1 MYSLISNR
9 RANLL
14 PQTKVMKLDGGL
26 STALELNGNKLTTS
40 LWTGELIRTSPEEI
54 TKAHLDFI
62 NAGAEIIITSAY
74 QLSYLGCG
82 NRGWT
87 DLQTDEALYKSTQL
101 AKDAVAQSGKTV
113 KVAASVGPYGAALA
127 DGSEYR
133 GNYGVGKSALKEF
146 HAKRLEVLIAS
157 NPDVLA
163 LETMPDTQEVEVLLD
178 LLSDCPI
185 PYWVSY
191 SCKEGN
197 QTNAGQTFASAVDLA
212 QSAMAVGINCTA
224 PELISGLLSSAS
236 SSIPYV
242 VYPNSGR
249 KWDAVAKEWIGTTE
263 VGFADSLVK
272 EWIDLGAEIIG
283 GCCGIGPKEIASLRL
298 S

>member
-1 MYSLISNR
+1 MI
-9 RANLL
+9 
-14 PQTKVMKLDGGL
+14 KLDGGL
-26 STALELNGNKLTTS
+26 STALELNGNELTTS
-40 LWTGELIRTSPEEI
+40 LWTGELIRTAPDQI
-54 TKAHLDFI
+54 TRAHLDFI
-62 NAGAEIIITSAY
+62 YAGAEIIITSAY

-87 DLQTDEALYKSTQL
+87 DLQTDEALFKSTQL
-101 AKDAVAQSGKTV
+101 AKDAIAQSGKDV

-146 HAKRLEVLIAS
+146 HAKRLEILIAS
-157 NPDVLA
+157 NPDILA

-191 SCKEGN
+191 SCKAGN
-197 QTNAGQTFASAVDLA
+197 QTNAGQSFASAVDLT

-224 PELISGLLSSAS
+224 PELISNLLSSAS

-249 KWDAVAKEWIGTTE
+249 KWDAEAKEWIGTSE

-283 GCCGIGPKEIASLRL
+283 GCCGIGPKEIASLKIG
-298 S
+298 